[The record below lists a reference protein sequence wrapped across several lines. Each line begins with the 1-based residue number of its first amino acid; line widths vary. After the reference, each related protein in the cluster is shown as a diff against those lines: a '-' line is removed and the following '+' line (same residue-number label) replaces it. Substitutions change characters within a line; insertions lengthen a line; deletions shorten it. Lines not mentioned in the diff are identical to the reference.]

1 MRKELGH
8 IHIMI
13 TAQLLPALAP
23 ALGLLLQAG
32 VRAAV
37 WSNAAAG
44 SSHHPIILTLLGQ
57 GQDLEK

>member
-44 SSHHPIILTLLGQ
+44 SSHHPIITQLGQ